1 MQPTEIT
8 EKVQERAGLESFEE
22 ANDTVLALLE
32 VLAYRDLGEEREAFA
47 AQLPKDYAEVLTK
60 HEPDVKERFDASDMV
75 RRVAKRLDSAL
86 DESQTRT
93 HAAFSVLMDAV
104 SDGQVENLLAVLSD
118 DYKTYAT
125 WAE

>member
-8 EKVQERAGLESFEE
+8 ETVQERAGLDSFEE
-22 ANDTVLALLE
+22 ANDTVIALLE
-32 VLAYRDLGEEREAFA
+32 VLTYRDLGEEREAFA

-60 HEPDVKERFDASDMV
+60 DAPEVKERFDASDMV
-75 RRVAKRLDSAL
+75 RRVAKRIDAPL

-93 HAAFSVLMDAV
+93 HAAFSVLMEAV
-104 SDGQVENLLAVLSD
+104 SDGQVENLLEVLSD

-125 WAE
+125 WGE

>member
-8 EKVQERAGLESFEE
+8 DRVQQRAGLDSFEE

-47 AQLPKDYAEVLTK
+47 AQLPKEYAEVLTGNAP
-60 HEPDVKERFDASDMV
+60 EVKERFDASDMV
-75 RRVAKRLDSAL
+75 RRVAKRLDTTL

-93 HAAFSVLMDAV
+93 HAAFSVLMEAV
-104 SDGQVENLLAVLSD
+104 SDGEVDHLLSVLPD
-118 DYKTYAT
+118 DYKPYAT
-125 WAE
+125 WDA